1 VAAVPPPRNT
11 FARNPACLHERPQ
24 LFLNFFKE
32 GLCAYAI
39 LGTLAGDSMRSE
51 L

>member
-11 FARNPACLHERPQ
+11 FARNPACLHERPR
-24 LFLNFFKE
+24 LFLKIFKE
-32 GLCAYAI
+32 ELCAYTI